1 LKVNAD
7 LHSNDRDR
15 FPANVP
21 YFLSQLS
28 SSIGLIEQFKRLAW
42 ANSSQWV
49 GKTIMTM
56 QIFYK
61 KPIIIGGLGVCALL
75 GGWEYWSGEWDGINQ
90 FVLWGLSGVGLI
102 IWRLRRSPQG
112 TLPEKLTPLTPE
124 TLQTAIA
131 RVNQSFTDLQNQT
144 PNLDLRDLK
153 DQLMP
158 LATVHFPPQAF
169 NGVILGG
176 TRTGKSSLLALLP
189 TQATVADSGETRPLN
204 WQAIPA
210 ETPIPEL
217 ETLIAPAHFV
227 WVLTTGDLTAT
238 QWQLLEFLHQQHH
251 HWQLIFNKQD
261 LYADGDRQAILAQL
275 QSQIAVLQPNR
286 PVQAISAAP
295 QPIQIR
301 RHLADGQIEQDQ
313 ETPAPQLG
321 SLLSQFDSLDPS
333 AGQARQLAV
342 HWRHVQALQQQ
353 ARQRWQ
359 ANRRAL
365 AMPLIET
372 AQWLTAGTA
381 LVNPVANLDLLAA
394 IAINGQLVFDLSQLY
409 GQKIS
414 LSQAKTVATQM
425 GEVLIKLGLV
435 ELSTQALAA
444 LLKSQPLTYLAGGAI
459 QGVSAA
465 YLTRIAGLS
474 LVAFLENQPLDFSVN
489 HWDWQQLAQMIKQ
502 TFAQNQR
509 REVLQGV
516 WHSARRQFP
525 ALTTPTVPV
534 QG

>member
-1 LKVNAD
+1 
-7 LHSNDRDR
+7 
-15 FPANVP
+15 
-21 YFLSQLS
+21 
-28 SSIGLIEQFKRLAW
+28 
-42 ANSSQWV
+42 
-49 GKTIMTM
+49 
-56 QIFYK
+56 
-61 KPIIIGGLGVCALL
+61 
-75 GGWEYWSGEWDGINQ
+75 
-90 FVLWGLSGVGLI
+90 
-102 IWRLRRSPQG
+102 
-112 TLPEKLTPLTPE
+112 PLTPE

-131 RVNQSFTDLQNQT
+131 NVDQYLTQLQNQT
-144 PNLDLRDLK
+144 PNLDLKDLK
-153 DQLMP
+153 AQLIP
-158 LATVHFPPQAF
+158 LATVPVPPQAF

-176 TRTGKSSLLALLP
+176 TRTGKSTLLALLP

-210 ETPIPEL
+210 ETPIADL
-217 ETLIAPAHFV
+217 ETLINPAHFV

-238 QWQLLEFLHQQHH
+238 QWQLLEFLHQRHH

-261 LYADGDRQAILAQL
+261 LHADGDRQVILAQL
-275 QSQIAVLQPNR
+275 QAQTAALRPAR

-313 ETPAPQLG
+313 EIPAPQLG
-321 SLLSQFDSLDPS
+321 DLLNQFEQIDPS
-333 AGQARQLAV
+333 ECHSWQLAV
-342 HWRHVQALQQQ
+342 QWRQAQALQQQ

-365 AMPLIET
+365 ALPLIET

-394 IAINGQLVFDLSQLY
+394 IAINGQLVWDLSQLY
-409 GQKIS
+409 GQKMS
-414 LSQAKTVATQM
+414 LAQAKTVATQM

-435 ELSTQALAA
+435 ELSTQALAT

-474 LVAFLENQPLDFSVN
+474 LVTFLEDQPLAVNVN
-489 HWDWQQLAQMIKQ
+489 HWDWQQLAQIVKQ

-509 REVLQGV
+509 REVLQGF
-516 WHSARRQFP
+516 WHTARRQFP
-525 ALTTPTVPV
+525 ALTAPPVPA

>member
-1 LKVNAD
+1 MA
-7 LHSNDRDR
+7 
-15 FPANVP
+15 
-21 YFLSQLS
+21 
-28 SSIGLIEQFKRLAW
+28 
-42 ANSSQWV
+42 
-49 GKTIMTM
+49 M
-56 QIFYK
+56 QRVFR
-61 KPIIIGGLGVCALL
+61 KPFIVGGLGICALL
-75 GGWEYWSGEWDGINQ
+75 GGWEYWTGGWDGINQ
-90 FVLWGLSGVGLI
+90 WLLWGLSGAGLLF
-102 IWRLRRSPQG
+102 WRLRRSPKG
-112 TLPEKLTPLTPE
+112 SLTEKLPPLTPE

-131 RVNQSFTDLQNQT
+131 NVDQYLTQLQTQT
-144 PNLDLRDLK
+144 PNLDLRDLNA
-153 DQLMP
+153 QLIP
-158 LATVHFPPQAF
+158 LATVPVPPQAF

-176 TRTGKSSLLALLP
+176 TRTGKSTLLALLP

-210 ETPIPEL
+210 ETSITDL
-217 ETLIAPAHFV
+217 ETLINAAHFV

-261 LYADGDRQAILAQL
+261 LHTDGDRQVILAQL
-275 QSQIAVLQPNR
+275 QSQTAALQPAR

-313 ETPAPQLG
+313 EIPAPQLG
-321 SLLSQFDSLDPS
+321 DLLNQFEQIDPS
-333 AGQARQLAV
+333 ECHSWQLAV
-342 HWRHVQALQQQ
+342 HWRQAQAVQQQ

-359 ANRRAL
+359 GNRRAL
-365 AMPLIET
+365 ALPLIET

-394 IAINGQLVFDLSQLY
+394 IAINGQLVWDLSQLY
-409 GQKIS
+409 GQKMS
-414 LSQAKTVATQM
+414 LVQAKTVATQM

-435 ELSTQALAA
+435 ELSTQALAT

-474 LVAFLENQPLDFSVN
+474 LVTFLEDQPLAVSVN
-489 HWDWQQLAQMIKQ
+489 HWDWQQLAQIVKQ

-509 REVLQGV
+509 REVLQGF
-516 WHSARRQFP
+516 WHTARRQFP
-525 ALTTPTVPV
+525 TLTAPPVPA